1 MIWLTWRQQRFE
13 AALAAA
19 AIALGIAVLVLTRQA
34 IIADIN
40 ALGIADCLRGLGD
53 GNTCSNAY
61 QAFKDNFN
69 SQQTLLGALIYLP
82 TLVGVVLAASVAVE
96 MEQGTYR
103 LAWAQSVTRGR
114 WMLSRIGLPLLFGVA
129 ITGLIAAMTSWWMQP
144 ANQIQGALRPG
155 AFDVQG
161 LLPPAYMV
169 LAFAITIAAG
179 VVARRIV
186 PAVGLGIVAGIGA
199 HLAVQGWL
207 RANFVAPMSSI
218 WMSGPSPYGPRDWVV
233 QGGAGA
239 SSYLYVD
246 STGRQLSY
254 EQVQAVCGQVTDAQ
268 SKGAWSSCLQA
279 HHLGELVKWQPP
291 TRFWE
296 LQSIETA
303 LVVGIALALLLVTA
317 WWLRSRTV

>member
-1 MIWLTWRQQRFE
+1 MT
-13 AALAAA
+13 ATLARMR
-19 AIALGIAVLVLTRQA
+19 TRRSRT
-34 IIADIN
+34 ISIRSRRS
-40 ALGIADCLRGLGD
+40 LERW
-53 GNTCSNAY
+53 T
-61 QAFKDNFN
+61 
-69 SQQTLLGALIYLP
+69 YLP

-114 WMLSRIGLPLLFGVA
+114 WMLNRIGLPLLFGVA

-233 QGGAGA
+233 QGEPGPAATCTSIQPGG
-239 SSYLYVD
+239 SSR
-246 STGRQLSY
+246 TN
-254 EQVQAVCGQVTDAQ
+254 
-268 SKGAWSSCLQA
+268 
-279 HHLGELVKWQPP
+279 
-291 TRFWE
+291 
-296 LQSIETA
+296 
-303 LVVGIALALLLVTA
+303 
-317 WWLRSRTV
+317 RSRPSAAR